1 MKKEDTLIEKLN
13 YVIEDSTIAKLLGV
27 QNFSTDEAAILELIK
42 NAYDAKALKLILDF
56 SNNRLEITDNGVG
69 MDSDD
74 IKRYWM
80 HIGKS
85 NKVYEI
91 TDANNRKR
99 IQAGSKGIG
108 RFALARLGENVTIYS
123 QKYNSK
129 GIIWKTDW
137 NSSTLENSVS
147 LKSIGTKIIINNL
160 REKWGKNRVK
170 SLCSYLERVY
180 NDTSMIIEVITED
193 FTEKV
198 KEHFPKAKVGINCR
212 SNIVLSYDNGLLTTT
227 VISDEFEKEA
237 EKYCPNINLKQFS
250 VTTDMEAELKGN
262 SVIQFIEADLKEK
275 LFKLGTFSANF
286 YFNLNATLM
295 DKEKFMYKYLNTPE
309 SLDSGIILYRNA
321 FSISSYEG
329 EKDWLG
335 FGKRFR
341 KSPAAAS
348 HGSGSWRVRE
358 NQISGYVMID
368 KEKNKV
374 LKDLSN
380 RQGLDE
386 NIYYQLFIAIILTG
400 IKEFERYRQDIIR
413 HINAKNDNEK
423 NESTPVSDKVIKK
436 PSSVKVL
443 TKNETKQLV
452 QEIKSYKQKDNQYKK
467 DKAEVESK
475 YKYDVRILN
484 VLSTIGLKAS
494 SIAHEMK
501 NAQNVLNYNYDNII
515 NALKE
520 YNMWETLNYPENTKK
535 AYKNVPGMLKSNQ
548 EVEKKLIVF
557 MNTMLSDIEKKKF
570 ERKRQN
576 VMDILESLKYEWERD
591 YAWITIEIV
600 TSGDVVYK
608 IAEDMVQVIFDNL
621 ILNSTQQ
628 NESLQHLNIK
638 IEIKKSNELLKFI
651 YSDTGKGLDKK
662 YKQNPKKILEVHETT
677 RQNGHGLGMWIVNN
691 TIIMSGGEIQNIQGE
706 GNFLCEF
713 TMGGNA

>member
-1 MKKEDTLIEKLN
+1 MKKEETLIEQLN

-42 NAYDAKALKLILDF
+42 NAYDAKALKLVLDF

-85 NKVYEI
+85 NKAYEI

-108 RFALARLGENVTIYS
+108 RFALARLGENVTLYS
-123 QKYNSK
+123 RKSDSK

-137 NSSTLENSVS
+137 NSSTLENSVTS
-147 LKSIGTKIIINNL
+147 KSIGTKIIIDNL

-180 NDTSMIIEVITED
+180 NDTSMIIEVTIDD

-212 SNIVLSYDNGLLTTT
+212 SNIVLSYDKGLLTTT

-250 VTTDMEAELKGN
+250 ITTNMEAELKGN

-275 LFKLGTFSANF
+275 LFGVGTFSANF
-286 YFNLNATLM
+286 YFNLNATLI

-335 FGKRFR
+335 LGKRFR

-348 HGSGSWRVRE
+348 HDSGAWRVRE
-358 NQISGYVMID
+358 NQIAGYVMID
-368 KEKNKV
+368 KENNKV
-374 LKDLSN
+374 LEDLSN

-386 NIYYQLFIAIILTG
+386 NIYYQLFIEIILTG

-423 NESTPVSDKVIKK
+423 NESTPVSDKVIKN
-436 PSSVKVL
+436 PSSVKEL

-452 QEIKSYKQKDNQYKK
+452 KEIKTYKQKDNQYKK

-484 VLSTIGLKAS
+484 VLSTVGLKAS

-515 NALKE
+515 AALKD
-520 YNMWETLNYPENTKK
+520 YNMWETLNFPENTKK
-535 AYKNVPGMLKSNQ
+535 AYKNVPGMLRSNQ
-548 EVEKKLIVF
+548 EVEKKLILF
-557 MNTMLSDIEKKKF
+557 MNTMLTDIEKKKF

-591 YAWITIEIV
+591 YAWITIEII
-600 TSGDVVYK
+600 TSGDIVYK
-608 IAEDMVQVIFDNL
+608 IAEDMVRVIFDNL

-638 IEIKKSNELLKFI
+638 IDVKKSNELLKFI
-651 YSDTGKGLDKK
+651 YLDSGKGLDKK

-706 GNFLCEF
+706 GNFLFEF
-713 TMGGNA
+713 TMGGNV